1 MLQEIEVGIV
11 GHVFTI
17 GKLLQMVEGGIA
29 GQVFTIGKLLH
40 STVFGILLHRTLSG
54 ILLQEIEPAL
64 HVTWLLG
71 FKGLQLT
78 EDKGLIVTGLITV

>member
-1 MLQEIEVGIV
+1 MQEIEVGIV

-17 GKLLQMVEGGIA
+17 GKLLQMVEVGIA
-29 GQVFTIGKLLH
+29 GHVFTIGKLLH
-40 STVFGILLHRTLSG
+40 STVFGILSHRTLPG
-54 ILLQEIEPAL
+54 ILLQEIDPAE

-78 EDKGLIVTGLITV
+78 EDEGLTVTGFTTV